1 MFIII
6 YFIIA
11 ILIAS
16 FFLGIYYDNYEMHFL
31 VLFGSLIW
39 PISLIG
45 IIIYFILKKPCI
57 YLYKLGKERDKLRQ
71 LFRRTS

>member
-1 MFIII
+1 MLIII

-16 FFLGIYYDNYEMHFL
+16 FFLGVYYDNYEMHFL

-39 PISLIG
+39 PISLTG
-45 IIIYFILKKPCI
+45 SIIYFILKKPCV
-57 YLYKLGKERDKLRQ
+57 YFYKLGKEHDKLRQ
-71 LFRRTS
+71 LF